1 MLLTVDR
8 LKTHFYTSEGIIRAV
23 DDVSFKIERGR
34 ILGIVGESGCGK
46 SMTAMSIMRLVPSPG
61 KIVGGSINFDG
72 HDLLKL
78 SNEEIRRLRGDR
90 MAMIFQDPMTSLNP
104 VFTIGEQIAEIL
116 RTHRGLKK
124 SAALERTESLLQ
136 NVGIPDPARRIR
148 EYPHQMSGGMRQRVM
163 IAMAISCE
171 PSLIIADEPTTA
183 LDVTIQ
189 AQILRL
195 LKGLT
200 NSLNT
205 ALILISHDLG
215 IIAETADEV
224 GVMYAGKIVEYTTTK
239 ELFANPLHPYTIGL
253 LESIPRFGE
262 VKEDRLR
269 TIKGIVPKLSELPE
283 GCKFNPRCKYVM
295 DKCNNAEPEL
305 IDTGG
310 GHLVRCWVDMRK
322 MSCKMHDL

>member
-124 SAALERTESLLQ
+124 SAALEITESLLQ

>member
-8 LKTHFYTSEGIIRAV
+8 LKTYFYTSEGIIRAV

-61 KIVGGSINFDG
+61 KIVGGHINFDG

-200 NSLNT
+200 DSLNT

-224 GVMYAGKIVEYTTTK
+224 GVMYAGKVVEYATTK

-269 TIKGIVPKLSELPE
+269 TIKGAVPKLSELPA
-283 GCKFNPRCKYVM
+283 GCKFNPRCKYIIE
-295 DKCNNAEPEL
+295 KCNNAEPEL

-310 GHLVRCWVDMRK
+310 GHLVRCWVDLNK
-322 MSCKMHDL
+322 SKSK